1 MKAVFHCI
9 DYVPFQERKMVRT
22 ETDQGQRSDYDDDY
36 LEPNALNRF
45 MREGSKMSY
54 HRKKEQSKSPKVPP
68 VIETIKEPPPTRAE
82 GFLARK
88 QELESGGK
96 RSTSRQWKTLYTVLC
111 GQLLCFFKDKK
122 TFLNNNSAKPPVSI
136 LKAQCYVPK
145 DYHKKKYVI
154 RLELSDRSA
163 FLFEAPN
170 DIKRQEW
177 MQKINFTANL
187 PPSKQLMSV
196 AEDSQF
202 MESAKENTINIGTV
216 DELYSS
222 PTNERLHE
230 PSEDSRSR
238 VSSDTPQNFSF
249 TAVYDKPQHSDSYV
263 NYGKDYN
270 DFYDDPF
277 DDTTG
282 RTFSITSY
290 EASEKDPVS
299 ARSSLSNQSSY
310 VTGKFGKL

>member
-1 MKAVFHCI
+1 
-9 DYVPFQERKMVRT
+9 MVRT
-22 ETDQGQRSDYDDDY
+22 ETDLSQRSDYDDDY

-45 MREGSKMSY
+45 KREGSKMSY
-54 HRKKEQSKSPKVPP
+54 HIKHERRSESPTVPP
-68 VIETIKEPPPTRAE
+68 TIPPAKEPPPTRAE

-96 RSTSRQWKTLYTVLC
+96 RSTSRQWKNLYTVLC

-122 TFLNNNSAKPPVSI
+122 TFLNNHSAKPPVSI
-136 LKAQCYVPK
+136 LKAQCYMPK
-145 DYHKKKYVI
+145 DYHKKKYVF

-196 AEDSQF
+196 AEESQF
-202 MESAKENTINIGTV
+202 MASAKERTLNIGTV
-216 DELYSS
+216 DELYST
-222 PTNERLHE
+222 PTNERLRRE
-230 PSEDSRSR
+230 PSEESQAP
-238 VSSDTPQNFSF
+238 VSSDAVQNFLS
-249 TAVYDKPQHSDSYV
+249 TAIYDKPQHSYV

-277 DDTTG
+277 DETSG
-282 RTFSITSY
+282 RTFSVTSY
-290 EASEKDPVS
+290 EASEKEPVS

-310 VTGKFGKL
+310 VTGKCVCQIIVSTKV